1 MKRTGLLTL
10 VLVMLF
16 SASTFAQ
23 EVKVKENKVKV
34 NDEKVKVKADD
45 VKVKANDVK
54 VKADDVKVKAN
65 DVKVKADDVKVKAND
80 IKVANVDMNN
90 PYKATYSSSYAMG
103 NPVYSQMILD
113 IWKDWDDN
121 MLDRHDYMA
130 DSLQMFF
137 ADGSSMKG
145 KQANLEAGKKFRGS
159 MKAVKSTIHAW
170 VPLKSLD
177 RNEDMVLIWGE
188 EENTMADGKVEK
200 RPVHEVWWFNKDGK
214 LSAMRQWT
222 ASPGKQ

>member
-1 MKRTGLLTL
+1 MKRTGLLTV

-34 NDEKVKVKADD
+34 NDEKVKVKADE
-45 VKVKANDVK
+45 VKVKADEVKVKADDVK
-54 VKADDVKVKAN
+54 VKADDVKVKTG
-65 DVKVKADDVKVKAND
+65 DV
-80 IKVANVDMNN
+80 KVANVDMNN

-113 IWKDWDDN
+113 LWKDWDDN

-145 KQANLEAGKKFRGS
+145 KQANLEAAKKYRGS

-177 RNEDMVLIWGE
+177 RNEDIVLIWGE

-200 RPVHEVWWFNKDGK
+200 RPVHEAWWFNKDGK
-214 LSAMRQWT
+214 LVSMRQYI
-222 ASPGKQ
+222 ASASKQ